1 FHSALTVSIAAE
13 GDRAMVTHGHDLPEP
28 LSSLIAG
35 APDARAA
42 VVDLAGETSWWAQ
55 LAQRG
60 SLIFA
65 DIGFD
70 ETGRWDVADLAPLT
84 HCHAFT
90 PNALEAMAYTR
101 TESPDRAVRALAEM
115 VPLAVV
121 TDGAHGSYA
130 IDSSPGEEAY
140 CPAVP
145 STRSTPPAPGTCSPQ
160 RSCWA
165 PSRTGRSRSG

>member
-1 FHSALTVSIAAE
+1 
-13 GDRAMVTHGHDLPEP
+13 AMVTHGHDLPEP

-70 ETGRWDVADLAPLT
+70 ETGRWDVADIGFDETGRWDVADLAPLT

-115 VPLAVV
+115 VP
-121 TDGAHGSYA
+121 
-130 IDSSPGEEAY
+130 
-140 CPAVP
+140 
-145 STRSTPPAPGTCSPQ
+145 
-160 RSCWA
+160 
-165 PSRTGRSRSG
+165 